1 MTKSNENCNTLL
13 NVERYIFWSNK
24 SEYELLINNFVEGKI
39 TSKEFE
45 KNYMDMWRKDRDKCY
60 DYEKYILKSTE
71 FSKLLGEIL
80 SDCDCF
86 DYELDE
92 MSEKLDFQLDEK
104 SFRNSM
110 ISKLEIIKNEFKC

>member
-1 MTKSNENCNTLL
+1 MSNQPGIYCSYL
-13 NVERYIFWSNK
+13 
-24 SEYELLINNFVEGKI
+24 
-39 TSKEFE
+39 
-45 KNYMDMWRKDRDKCY
+45 DKCY